1 MATDRYIRGPC
12 RSLSLLTLDLTIK
25 HVLSRATRSF
35 RGTIESI
42 AARFDPFSRLCVTN
56 RVFKF
61 SRPRDT
67 PNYTG
72 RIATTGMRILPSCS
86 RSHRGKN
93 REKIGKKS
101 GKIGRKGRNSGV
113 YSGCEVPGGILSG
126 MEGRFAGGNSMNAN
140 NGVDMAWI
148 WRGYRVVCRY
158 REGYIKVTYTIGGW
172 VRHGWFAGRVRV
184 RESYIYREKGN
195 LDSALQST
203 QPPRLQ
209 WCAFGS
215 LYTARYSFFAA
226 SRPW

>member
-1 MATDRYIRGPC
+1 MLPIGFSN
-12 RSLSLLTLDLTIK
+12 SLG
-25 HVLSRATRSF
+25 HATRRITPVVLQQRECVNF
-35 RGTIESI
+35 HL
-42 AARFDPFSRLCVTN
+42 ARVRTAG
-56 RVFKF
+56 KI
-61 SRPRDT
+61 
-67 PNYTG
+67 G
-72 RIATTGMRILPSCS
+72 RKS
-86 RSHRGKN
+86 
-93 REKIGKKS
+93 GKKS

-184 RESYIYREKGN
+184 RESYIYREKGK